1 MRAWIAFWNIFKKDV
16 QTYYLKP
23 PNISWGIIFPFS
35 WTLMQL
41 VRTPAADDTDLRSLL
56 PGLVA
61 MSILF
66 GTTSM
71 VAVTITFEKRSR
83 SFDRLLT
90 APISLTTLV
99 LAKMAGAVFFGALM
113 ACLPLL
119 VGAFI
124 VDLSGLN
131 WAVAALGI
139 WLMSISSA
147 FLGLAIAVSAK
158 EVFEAQTYANFFRFP
173 MLFLSGFFLPIHSL
187 PWLLRLLSY
196 CLPLT
201 YGADLLRWALVQA
214 GDFHPGLDLAAL
226 AGFSTLLFSYCRWS
240 ITQKWIL

>member
-1 MRAWIAFWNIFKKDV
+1 MRPSLEDVFVQITGVAAGELRRGEGAAADEGLDRLLEHLQKDV

-83 SFDRLLT
+83 SFDRL
-90 APISLTTLV
+90 
-99 LAKMAGAVFFGALM
+99 
-113 ACLPLL
+113 
-119 VGAFI
+119 
-124 VDLSGLN
+124 
-131 WAVAALGI
+131 
-139 WLMSISSA
+139 
-147 FLGLAIAVSAK
+147 
-158 EVFEAQTYANFFRFP
+158 
-173 MLFLSGFFLPIHSL
+173 
-187 PWLLRLLSY
+187 
-196 CLPLT
+196 
-201 YGADLLRWALVQA
+201 
-214 GDFHPGLDLAAL
+214 
-226 AGFSTLLFSYCRWS
+226 
-240 ITQKWIL
+240 